1 ISRELA
7 TIHQHLPIQ
16 FEPAALE
23 LKQPDRQLAL
33 DLFAE
38 LGFRS
43 FMQEF
48 SQPQDDMAQEA
59 LIVGDGIETNVRR
72 LLEHPDVY
80 VRTAGEA
87 ACVMGDTGPPVFL
100 DLRNASSEA
109 LWRQLAER
117 QAVTKVCWD
126 GKPLLQNFPGMK
138 IDDIMLMAFLLAPHA
153 GDYSLQRW
161 SMEHLR
167 ISLSD
172 DREEGKSLLD
182 SAPGG
187 AVGRRLSLEVE
198 VLRRLHRLLAPQIDQ
213 LGLRR
218 LYEEIELPLVPV
230 LAEMELTGIRLR
242 PETLRHLSEG
252 MEGELEQLTKK
263 IYGAAGTEF
272 NINSPKQLGEILFEK
287 LNLPTVK
294 KTRKTKGYS
303 TDQSVLE
310 ELAQSY
316 ELPRLILEYRQIAK
330 LKSTYIDTLPRL
342 MDPLTCRVHTSFN
355 QTGAATG
362 RLSSSEPN
370 LQNIPVRTEL
380 GRRIRGAFVPDRGSL
395 FVSADYSQVELRVLA
410 HLSRDDVLLDAFRTN
425 QDIHERTAIEVFGEA
440 DPSSRAEWR
449 RRAKVINFGIVYGL
463 SAFGMA
469 QRLGIGREEAQ
480 AFIDAYF
487 ERYRGV
493 RKWLDL
499 TIEEARREG
508 LVRTMFGRIR
518 PIPEIRAKDYPT
530 RQFAERV
537 AVNSPIQG
545 TAADIIKI
553 AMIRIQK
560 SLRKNGLSSKILLQV
575 HDELVLEAPERE
587 VEQVQQIVRREMEGA
602 AELAVPLRVDMGVA
616 DNWMDMK

>member
-1 ISRELA
+1 MSRKRLYLIDGMSHVYRAYYAIRNLSTSKGFPTNAVYGFTAMLRKLILEEKPDFIAVALDPEGPTVRHQQFEQYKATRKPMPDDLVVQIPYVLRVCDALRVPAITVPGYEADDVIGTLARNAVALGITAILVTSDKDMLQLVSDNVLVLDTAKKENLWINSQSVVEKLGVEPHQVPDLLALWGDASDNIPGAPGIGEKGAKELIQRFGSVEKCLEKWQEVQRKSYRESLRDNADQIRISRELA

-48 SQPQDDMAQEA
+48 SQPQDDIAQEA

-100 DLRNASSEA
+100 DLRKASSEA
-109 LWRQLAER
+109 LWRQLAEK

-126 GKPLLQNFPGMK
+126 GKPLLRNFPGMK
-138 IDDIMLMAFLLAPHA
+138 IDDVMLMAFLLAPHA

-172 DREEGKSLLD
+172 DQEEGKSLLD

-198 VLRRLHRLLAPQIDQ
+198 VLRRLHRVLAPQIDQ

-252 MEGELEQLTKK
+252 MEGELEQLTGR
-263 IYGAAGTEF
+263 IYDAAGIEF

-287 LNLPTVK
+287 LNLPSVK

-310 ELAQSY
+310 E
-316 ELPRLILEYRQIAK
+316 
-330 LKSTYIDTLPRL
+330 
-342 MDPLTCRVHTSFN
+342 
-355 QTGAATG
+355 
-362 RLSSSEPN
+362 
-370 LQNIPVRTEL
+370 
-380 GRRIRGAFVPDRGSL
+380 
-395 FVSADYSQVELRVLA
+395 
-410 HLSRDDVLLDAFRTN
+410 
-425 QDIHERTAIEVFGEA
+425 
-440 DPSSRAEWR
+440 
-449 RRAKVINFGIVYGL
+449 
-463 SAFGMA
+463 
-469 QRLGIGREEAQ
+469 
-480 AFIDAYF
+480 
-487 ERYRGV
+487 
-493 RKWLDL
+493 
-499 TIEEARREG
+499 
-508 LVRTMFGRIR
+508 
-518 PIPEIRAKDYPT
+518 
-530 RQFAERV
+530 
-537 AVNSPIQG
+537 
-545 TAADIIKI
+545 
-553 AMIRIQK
+553 
-560 SLRKNGLSSKILLQV
+560 
-575 HDELVLEAPERE
+575 
-587 VEQVQQIVRREMEGA
+587 
-602 AELAVPLRVDMGVA
+602 
-616 DNWMDMK
+616 